1 MSNLPLRTEENRSDD
16 NVSINIVTD
25 FHWSKIRLGFVI
37 SIILTLA
44 AGIPLMV
51 AFDNA
56 WWLAW
61 TGVLSLFIGAIV
73 TSRLAGT
80 GELLNGA
87 AIALLY
93 FTTVALIYMVGQA
106 LEFLPDPLPGLPA
119 DDSTFFF
126 VWPLAQIIAGT
137 IGSFV
142 GGIRRKNSGG
152 K

>member
-1 MSNLPLRTEENRSDD
+1 MTMRNSQTEQNLAEEAQEL
-16 NVSINIVTD
+16 SITD
-25 FHWSKIRLGFVI
+25 FHWSKIRLGFII
-37 SIILTLA
+37 SIMLTLIV
-44 AGIPLMV
+44 GLPLTV

-56 WWLAW
+56 WLLAW
-61 TGVLSLFIGAIV
+61 TGVFGLFIGAII
-73 TSRLAGT
+73 TARLAGT

-93 FTTVALIYMVGQA
+93 FSAIALFYMVGQA

-126 VWPLAQIIAGT
+126 VWPMAQIIAGT

-142 GGIRRKNSGG
+142 GGIRR
-152 K
+152 